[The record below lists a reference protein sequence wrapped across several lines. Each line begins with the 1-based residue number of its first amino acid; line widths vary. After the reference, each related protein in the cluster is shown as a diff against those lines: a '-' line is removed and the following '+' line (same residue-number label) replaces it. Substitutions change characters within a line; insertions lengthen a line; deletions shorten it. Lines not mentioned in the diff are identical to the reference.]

1 MSNDLKIKLLVV
13 DDEQSIRRLCMTI
26 GGSLGFSCDEAESAE
41 TASTRLETDPPDL
54 VLTDLKLP
62 NQSGVDLLKQIK
74 SVLPRSEVAIMTGH
88 GSIESAVDAMKL
100 GAYDYIEKPFRVEKM
115 RLLLQRMAEKVRL
128 VNENAFLREKVSTD
142 ENLDGIIGTSAGM
155 QDVLRMI
162 SRLKDTRTPVLIS
175 GESGTGKELVARAIH
190 FRGALAQTNFVAVD
204 CGALVPTL
212 MESELFGYEKGAFTG
227 ATKSKAGLFQAANG
241 GTIFL
246 DEIGELPLEMQA
258 KLLRTL
264 QEKEVRPVGSNDKIN
279 VDVRVIAATNRDL
292 EAAYRSGTFRKDL
305 YFRLNVVTV
314 HLPPLRERRS
324 DIPMLVHHFLNR
336 YAPGAHLPITPA
348 AMKSLLQ
355 YDWPGNVRELEN
367 CIARAVTLG
376 DQHVIDVQDLPP
388 AIRTEQPAS
397 SEMTPQDASSLSTTA
412 LAEMEKMTILR
423 VFEQAHGD
431 KALAGKMLGISRA
444 TLYRKLKRYNIP
456 PRAGSEAGPGPESG
470 ENDKDTE
477 AHAVGHGGVSG

>member
-1 MSNDLKIKLLVV
+1 MSDELKTRLLVV

-26 GGSLGFSCDEAESAE
+26 GNSLNFACAEAESAE
-41 TASTRLETDPPDL
+41 AALARLDAEIPDL

-62 NQSGVDLLKQIK
+62 TQSGVELLRQIK
-74 SVLPRSEVAIMTGH
+74 SVLPRTEVAIMTGH

-100 GAYDYIEKPFRVEKM
+100 GAYDYIEQPFRLEKM

-128 VNENAFLREKVSTD
+128 VTENAFLRERVST
-142 ENLDGIIGTSAGM
+142 EESLDGIIGTSANI

-190 FRGALAQTNFVAVD
+190 FRGTMAQTPFVAVD
-204 CGALVPTL
+204 CGSLVPTL

-227 ATKSKAGLFQAANG
+227 AIKTKAGLFQAANG

-258 KLLRTL
+258 KLLRVL
-264 QEKEVRPVGSNDKIN
+264 QEKEVRPVGSNSN
-279 VDVRVIAATNRDL
+279 VTIDVRVIAATNRDL
-292 EAAYRSGTFRKDL
+292 EAAYRDGTFRKDL

-314 HLPPLRERRS
+314 HLPALRDRRS
-324 DIPMLVHHFLNR
+324 DIPMLVHHFLDR
-336 YAPGAHLPITPA
+336 YAAGANLQVTSA
-348 AMKSLLQ
+348 AMKSLLH

-367 CIARAVTLG
+367 CVARAVTLG
-376 DQHVIDVQDLPP
+376 DHHTIDVHDLPP
-388 AIRTEQPAS
+388 AIRTEQPSATPLS
-397 SEMTPQDASSLSTTA
+397 PQDSASISTTA
-412 LAEMEKMTILR
+412 LAEMERMTILR
-423 VFEQAHGD
+423 VFEQANGD

-456 PRAGSEAGPGPESG
+456 VKAASPATPEQQRAAS
-470 ENDKDTE
+470 
-477 AHAVGHGGVSG
+477 H

>member
-1 MSNDLKIKLLVV
+1 MSDDLKIRLLVV

-26 GGSLGFSCDEAESAE
+26 GTSLGFACAEAESAE
-41 TASTRLETDPPDL
+41 AAVTRLDGEAPDL

-62 NQSGVDLLKQIK
+62 SQSGVELLRQIK
-74 SVLPRSEVAIMTGH
+74 ALLPRTEVAIMTGH

-115 RLLLQRMAEKVRL
+115 RLLLQRMAEKIRL
-128 VNENAFLREKVSTD
+128 VTENQFLRERVSTE
-142 ENLDGIIGTSAGM
+142 ENLDGIIGTSANI

-175 GESGTGKELVARAIH
+175 GESGTGKELAARAIH
-190 FRGALAQTNFVAVD
+190 FRGSMAQTPFVAVD
-204 CGALVPTL
+204 CGSLVPTL

-227 ATKSKAGLFQAANG
+227 ASKSKAGLFQAANG

-258 KLLRTL
+258 KLLRVL
-264 QEKEVRPVGSNDKIN
+264 QEKEVRPVGSNEKIN

-292 EAAYRSGTFRKDL
+292 ETAYRDGTFRKDL
-305 YFRLNVVTV
+305 YFRLNVVTI
-314 HLPPLRERRS
+314 HLPSLRDRRS
-324 DIPMLVHHFLNR
+324 DIPMLVHHFLDR
-336 YAPGAHLPITPA
+336 YVPGESLQVTPA

-355 YDWPGNVRELEN
+355 YDWPGNIRELEN
-367 CIARAVTLG
+367 CVARAVTLG
-376 DQHVIDVQDLPP
+376 DRRIIDVSDLPP
-388 AIRTEQPAS
+388 AIRSDQAS
-397 SEMTPQDASSLSTTA
+397 TTPLSPKDSASLSTTA
-412 LAEMEKMTILR
+412 LAEMERMTILR
-423 VFEQAHGD
+423 VFEQVNGD

-456 PRAGSEAGPGPESG
+456 VKSSPADEETARQTAS
-470 ENDKDTE
+470 
-477 AHAVGHGGVSG
+477 H

>member
-1 MSNDLKIKLLVV
+1 MSDDLRIKLLVV

-26 GGSLGFSCDEAESAE
+26 GSSLAYNCNEAESAE
-41 TASTRLETDPPDL
+41 TAIQRLETDPPDL

-62 NQSGVDLLKQIK
+62 NQSGVELLKQIK
-74 SVLPRSEVAIMTGH
+74 AVLPRTEVAIMTGH

-128 VNENAFLREKVSTD
+128 VNENAFLRERVTTE
-142 ENLDGIIGTSAGM
+142 ENLDGIIGTSSGM

-190 FRGALAQTNFVAVD
+190 FRGMMAQTPFVAVD

-212 MESELFGYEKGAFTG
+212 MESEMFGYEKGAFTG
-227 ATKSKAGLFQAANG
+227 AMKSKTGLFQAANG
-241 GTIFL
+241 GSIFL

-258 KLLRTL
+258 KLLRVL
-264 QEKEVRPVGSNDKIN
+264 QEKEVRPVGSNDRHT

-292 EAAYRSGTFRKDL
+292 ESAYRTGTFRKDL

-314 HLPPLRERRS
+314 HIPPLRERRA
-324 DIPMLVHHFLNR
+324 DIPMLVHHFLNH
-336 YAPGAHLPITPA
+336 YTPTKPLQVTAA

-376 DQHVIDVQDLPP
+376 DQQTIDVQDLPP
-388 AIRTEQPAS
+388 AIRSEQPAT
-397 SEMTPQDASSLSTTA
+397 SEMTSQDAASLSTTA
-412 LAEMEKMTILR
+412 LAEMERMTILR

-444 TLYRKLKRYNIP
+444 TLYRKLKRYNIALRGNP
-456 PRAGSEAGPGPESG
+456 EQDEKEAA
-470 ENDKDTE
+470 
-477 AHAVGHGGVSG
+477 AHVAAR